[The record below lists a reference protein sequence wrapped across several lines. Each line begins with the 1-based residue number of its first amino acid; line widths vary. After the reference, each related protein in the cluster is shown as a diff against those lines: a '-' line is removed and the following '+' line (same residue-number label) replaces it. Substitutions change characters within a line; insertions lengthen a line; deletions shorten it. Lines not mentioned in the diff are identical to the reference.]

1 MEHSIGLTI
10 RTLSNLL
17 KRRMFE
23 THPSP
28 GGPPPTKM
36 HAEIIDFLYQNRESI
51 IFQRDLEAHFSI
63 RRSTASGLLR
73 LMEER
78 GIVYRE
84 SVAEDARLKRVALTD
99 SAVAIHE
106 KIREQIAE
114 TEALMARGIPARD
127 LQIFFDVAEKIK
139 QNLS

>member
-36 HAEIIDFLYQNRESI
+36 HAEIIDFLYQNRESV

-84 SVAEDARLKRVALTD
+84 SVADELAGAYRAAFGRAMIASRRSFSRMYLRISEGPLPASPVKRGEPL
-99 SAVAIHE
+99 
-106 KIREQIAE
+106 
-114 TEALMARGIPARD
+114 
-127 LQIFFDVAEKIK
+127 
-139 QNLS
+139 

>member
-36 HAEIIDFLYQNRESI
+36 HAEIIDFLYQNRESV

-78 GIVYRE
+78 ALCIVKAWR
-84 SVAEDARLKRVALTD
+84 RTP
-99 SAVAIHE
+99 
-106 KIREQIAE
+106 
-114 TEALMARGIPARD
+114 G
-127 LQIFFDVAEKIK
+127 
-139 QNLS
+139 

>member
-36 HAEIIDFLYQNRESI
+36 HAEIIDFLYQNRESV
-51 IFQRDLEAHFSI
+51 IFQRDRHFNKP
-63 RRSTASGLLR
+63 AGL
-73 LMEER
+73 
-78 GIVYRE
+78 IVTHGPG
-84 SVAEDARLKRVALTD
+84 ALKT
-99 SAVAIHE
+99 
-106 KIREQIAE
+106 
-114 TEALMARGIPARD
+114 
-127 LQIFFDVAEKIK
+127 LQKLF
-139 QNLS
+139 

>member
-36 HAEIIDFLYQNRESI
+36 HAEIIDFLYQNRESV

-63 RRSTASGLLR
+63 RRSTASGLC
-73 LMEER
+73 
-78 GIVYRE
+78 G
-84 SVAEDARLKRVALTD
+84 
-99 SAVAIHE
+99 
-106 KIREQIAE
+106 
-114 TEALMARGIPARD
+114 
-127 LQIFFDVAEKIK
+127 
-139 QNLS
+139 

>member
-36 HAEIIDFLYQNRESI
+36 HAEIIDFLYQNRESV
-51 IFQRDLEAHFSI
+51 IFQRDL
-63 RRSTASGLLR
+63 GLLR

-106 KIREQIAE
+106 KVREQIAE
-114 TEALMARGIPARD
+114 TEALMARGIPAQD
-127 LQIFFDVAEKIK
+127 LQIFFDVA
-139 QNLS
+139 

>member
-36 HAEIIDFLYQNRESI
+36 HAEIIDFLYQNRESV
-51 IFQRDLEAHFSI
+51 IFQRDLEAHFHSAFH
-63 RRSTASGLLR
+63 RLR
-73 LMEER
+73 AFAAD
-78 GIVYRE
+78 GGTGHCV
-84 SVAEDARLKRVALTD
+84 S
-99 SAVAIHE
+99 
-106 KIREQIAE
+106 
-114 TEALMARGIPARD
+114 
-127 LQIFFDVAEKIK
+127 
-139 QNLS
+139 